1 MTLKLQQDQLWQT
14 ADAYL
19 RIVRLERLWVS
30 YKNLKILD
38 SSQGTH
44 HKVSKKEFT
53 RMLKFAKLVV
63 PEKGESAVSPS
74 AEVPS
79 ATP

>member
-14 ADAYL
+14 ADGYL

-30 YKNLKILD
+30 YKNLKTLD
-38 SSQGTH
+38 SGQGTH

-53 RMLKFAKLVV
+53 RMLKFAKLHV
-63 PEKGESAVSPS
+63 PKKAESS
-74 AEVPS
+74 ASLASEEPP